1 VINLTD
7 GREIITEL
15 SGPKPLVE
23 AIEENR
29 AQPLSLASAD
39 FDEDGV
45 RDLICGYE
53 YQGRGIISLYRGN
66 VDSIY
71 PDSQQART
79 RHAADEFTAAPFLSP
94 VRVFELPIAAEFIGT
109 GDLDCDGHWDVVAAA
124 RGSHKPFV
132 LPGDAPANFGS

>member
-1 VINLTD
+1 MLFRWKPRRCCRGGRGGSPGVSAGRQCSFLLIVLLVSFLAGFKAWTNGSRAVATGAMEKPAPLLKTRLSDEVSIHASGRGQPVINLTD

-45 RDLICGYE
+45 RDLICG
-53 YQGRGIISLYRGN
+53 
-66 VDSIY
+66 
-71 PDSQQART
+71 
-79 RHAADEFTAAPFLSP
+79 
-94 VRVFELPIAAEFIGT
+94 
-109 GDLDCDGHWDVVAAA
+109 
-124 RGSHKPFV
+124 
-132 LPGDAPANFGS
+132 